1 MRELFEKLV
10 KDKEEIVMEEVKTV
24 KMLVPFS
31 FELKDGKCED
41 DETQA
46 LYDFLVERPDVIEED
61 AEEVEPVGENTD
73 YNYQG

>member
-1 MRELFEKLV
+1 MKELFEKLV

-24 KMLVPFS
+24 KMLVPVS
-31 FELKDGKCED
+31 FELKDGKCAD

-46 LYDFLVERPDVIEED
+46 LYDFLTERPDVTE
-61 AEEVEPVGENTD
+61 EEVAEVPAVENND